1 MAARKQEKI
10 ATLTLL
16 TRMLEF
22 SDTGEIGLLID
33 AGSAALREATIGKG
47 SILSGKE
54 PAFAFGTLRANDL
67 IWRYSTPGLAWGYFS
82 KTTWSA
88 FPDNAPPCNHP
99 GRLSSLV

>member
-1 MAARKQEKI
+1 
-10 ATLTLL
+10 
-16 TRMLEF
+16 MLEF

-67 IWRYSTPGLAWGYFS
+67 IWRYATPGLAWGYFP
-82 KTTWSA
+82 KQLGWRFLTMRRHA
-88 FPDNAPPCNHP
+88 IIAGGC
-99 GRLSSLV
+99 RLLFELSRLICLDEP